1 MKYDIALL
9 PFVLFPGN
17 ARRISKEEESFV
29 VMRRCVGSLSFW
41 RRGKGTEND
50 QDTVQTSGSGQQVE
64 DASEMESQGDR
75 GSQEKQEND
84 YGLEEQEVFE

>member
-1 MKYDIALL
+1 MKKK
-9 PFVLFPGN
+9 VLWLCAAVLAVCLFGG
-17 ARRISKEEESFV
+17 
-29 VMRRCVGSLSFW
+29 C
-41 RRGKGTEND
+41 GKGTEND